1 MHERDNCRGGI
12 LHAMTEILERLER
25 INAQWDEGKFNVLKG
40 LKILRNAVHGSDLLP
55 GDVSMDTLE
64 SLAVGMYKNKR
75 TFEETVEE
83 LRISNL
89 KQTNSTQLTQQSLC
103 FVAPKESALMDAG
116 HIFSNLVELKQP
128 NIHAPQKDHPI
139 FIETITTTER
149 LQNQLIIEQSVEIDG
164 MIYKRTP
171 CCKGRPGDGYIGC
184 SLYQIDELINGSLGI
199 YLSKEEVDIFY
210 QTGAMPLDSENRVC
224 ILCYSQMLTCRA
236 ALFGAQGIGNTSCT
250 DQTMFYQ
257 DLVNC
262 TGGFM
267 SKFMILPGNGGIYP
281 PAPFL
286 SFHPRMLRVSTR
298 GKNLFVDESA
308 MWFRESLPGFR
319 EGATC

>member
-116 HIFSNLVELKQP
+116 HIFSNLVELEQP

-139 FIETITTTER
+139 FIETITTTGHAQHMR
-149 LQNQLIIEQSVEIDG
+149 AY
-164 MIYKRTP
+164 IYI
-171 CCKGRPGDGYIGC
+171 YIHVK
-184 SLYQIDELINGSLGI
+184 S
-199 YLSKEEVDIFY
+199 
-210 QTGAMPLDSENRVC
+210 
-224 ILCYSQMLTCRA
+224 
-236 ALFGAQGIGNTSCT
+236 
-250 DQTMFYQ
+250 
-257 DLVNC
+257 
-262 TGGFM
+262 
-267 SKFMILPGNGGIYP
+267 
-281 PAPFL
+281 
-286 SFHPRMLRVSTR
+286 
-298 GKNLFVDESA
+298 
-308 MWFRESLPGFR
+308 
-319 EGATC
+319 